1 MFFSAFTVVFA
12 DAVPVLEEFFAF
24 LLFLE
29 EADFL
34 ASVFAEDFPDFA
46 DFEFPVDMDFV
57 EPPADFPDFFS
68 AEGVV
73 VGVGAGVLAAFGV
86 GVVFDAGFCVA
97 FGVGVGVEIK
107 CVDPP
112 GVLPEPGVGVGLPA

>member
-1 MFFSAFTVVFA
+1 MVFSAFTVVFA

-46 DFEFPVDMDFV
+46 DFNKEMKDEHIHLVPIID
-57 EPPADFPDFFS
+57 
-68 AEGVV
+68 
-73 VGVGAGVLAAFGV
+73 AGVKQEEGYPV
-86 GVVFDAGFCVA
+86 Y
-97 FGVGVGVEIK
+97 E
-107 CVDPP
+107 
-112 GVLPEPGVGVGLPA
+112 EGLKKGREKGREEGRASGRPARPRPA

>member
-1 MFFSAFTVVFA
+1 MVFSAFTVVFA

-34 ASVFAEDFPDFA
+34 ASVFAE
-46 DFEFPVDMDFV
+46 
-57 EPPADFPDFFS
+57 DFPDFFS